1 MVDMW
6 RSDKRGKAHKKLC
19 FKVFGQT
26 SYQEGR
32 GL

>member
-6 RSDKRGKAHKKLC
+6 RSDKCGKAYKKLC
-19 FKVFGQT
+19 FKEFDQT

>member
-6 RSDKRGKAHKKLC
+6 RSDKPGKAQKKLC
-19 FKVFGQT
+19 FKVIDQT
-26 SYQEGR
+26 TYQEGR